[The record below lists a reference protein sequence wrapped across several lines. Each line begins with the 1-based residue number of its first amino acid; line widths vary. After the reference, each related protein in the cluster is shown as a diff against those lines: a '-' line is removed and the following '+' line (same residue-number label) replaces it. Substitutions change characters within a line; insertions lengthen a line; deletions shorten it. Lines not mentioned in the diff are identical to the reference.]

1 MAHAMGHHATG
12 KDATGGDRPVKMQ
25 ATLKELGDFSLEGR
39 CAAMLERHRDTIRV
53 KKPHIAVAKLARIVD
68 TILTLSNR
76 HGFHATSLRE
86 ISAASGVSMGGLY
99 AYFDSK
105 DTLLMMILGQ
115 VSQTTTR
122 VLEAAP
128 EEARADPVAHLR
140 WLVAAHVAL
149 TEAMLPWFVFAFME
163 AKSFPPAGRRAAVA
177 SEEATE
183 AIFTDVLAEGARQ
196 GRFRTDDPAF
206 AAALV
211 KPLLQDWYVKRAKW
225 RRRGVAADAY
235 AARVQAFIER
245 ALGMDETERKGE

>member
-1 MAHAMGHHATG
+1 
-12 KDATGGDRPVKMQ
+12 MQ
-25 ATLKELGDFSLEGR
+25 AALDEMGDFSMQGL

-53 KKPHIAVAKLARIVD
+53 QKPHIAVVKLARIVE

-76 HGFHATSLRE
+76 QGFHATSLRE

-105 DTLLMMILGQ
+105 DTLLLMILGQ

-122 VLEAAP
+122 VLAGAPAAL
-128 EEARADPVAHLR
+128 RADPVAHLR
-140 WLVAAHVAL
+140 WLVATHVAL
-149 TEAMLPWFVFAFME
+149 TEAMLPWFVFAYME
-163 AKSFPPAGRRAAVA
+163 AKSFPPAGRRAAVE

-183 AIFTDVLAEGARQ
+183 AIFTAVIAEGVRQ
-196 GRFRTDDPAF
+196 GRFSADDPGF

-225 RRRGVAADAY
+225 RRREIAADAY
-235 AARVQAFIER
+235 AARVQSFIER
-245 ALGMDETERKGE
+245 ALGLEPPAG

>member
-1 MAHAMGHHATG
+1 
-12 KDATGGDRPVKMQ
+12 MQ
-25 ATLKELGDFSLEGR
+25 AALKELGDVSTEGL

-53 KKPHIAVAKLARIVD
+53 RKPHIAVAKLARIVE

-76 HGFHATSLRE
+76 QGFHATSLRE

-105 DTLLMMILGQ
+105 DTLLLMILGQ
-115 VSQTTTR
+115 VSETTTR
-122 VLEAAP
+122 MLRAAP
-128 EEARADPVAHLR
+128 EAVRADPVAHLR

-183 AIFTDVLAEGARQ
+183 AIYTAVLEEGARQ
-196 GRFRTDDPAF
+196 GRFRLDDPGF

-225 RRRGVAADAY
+225 RRRGITADAY
-235 AARVQAFIER
+235 ATRLQSFIER
-245 ALGMDETERKGE
+245 ALGVDDGLHGRIDSSSIQSIKTPD